1 MLDKQDTKESL
12 IISCDALP
20 SGQQSMMS
28 KFCNYFVSCGEGFVD
43 VFEWNC
49 WTYTLVVWIIL
60 VVIDGA
66 IFFMLLVRMIV
77 LDTEE
82 LQQTWLNNTIQLLC
96 ALFTYTALI
105 NFPPRMRRLVRLYGD
120 RCENIG
126 NREIRGISTSTN
138 IFDYLSWQRQH
149 FIVQNLVWN
158 CLFQFVNQVTR
169 IVYWSV
175 ELATTFPGTVWVN
188 LFFALS
194 MICAFIAALCEALGA
209 RTLRKNDQ
217 GPVEEVE
224 DAVILFLKNFWKKL
238 WGVQSEGIKLAAHH
252 RAVKHHERADHPS
265 GAQLEQEDE
274 AVLIICDGGDRVQS
288 TTVISSTKEQSI
300 PMQ

>member
-1 MLDKQDTKESL
+1 MLEEQDTKESL
-12 IISCDALP
+12 IICRDALP
-20 SGQQSMMS
+20 GGQSIMS
-28 KFCNYFVSCGEGFVD
+28 KFCYYFVSCGESFVD
-43 VFEWNC
+43 VMEWNC

-60 VVIDGA
+60 VVVDGA

-96 ALFTYTALI
+96 ALFTYTALL
-105 NFPPRMRRLVRLYGD
+105 NLPPRIRRLVRLYGD
-120 RCENIG
+120 RCKNIG
-126 NREIRGISTSTN
+126 KREIRGISASTD
-138 IFDYLSWQRQH
+138 IFDYISWQRRH
-149 FIVQNLVWN
+149 FIIQNLVWN
-158 CLFQFVNQVTR
+158 CLFQLVNQVTR

-175 ELATTFPGTVWVN
+175 ELATTFPGTLWVN

-194 MICAFIAALCEALGA
+194 MICAFIAALCQALSA

-217 GPVEEVE
+217 GPVDEVE

-252 RAVKHHERADHPS
+252 RAVKHHEVTDHPS

-274 AVLIICDGGDRVQS
+274 AVFMIYDGRDSAQSTSVQS
-288 TTVISSTKEQSI
+288 PTKGHLISME
-300 PMQ
+300 